1 VPAILLAIVG
11 AGTKMASGW
20 ISARSSGL
28 SNKGSLR
35 TALTLIPRGEFS
47 IVLAGIGVAS
57 GINEDLSSMVVAY
70 VLILAIGGSLAVKFV
85 K

>member
-1 VPAILLAIVG
+1 
-11 AGTKMASGW
+11 
-20 ISARSSGL
+20 
-28 SNKGSLR
+28 
-35 TALTLIPRGEFS
+35 
-47 IVLAGIGVAS
+47 VAS

>member
-1 VPAILLAIVG
+1 
-11 AGTKMASGW
+11 
-20 ISARSSGL
+20 L